1 MTYQI
6 AILGGGTAGWM
17 SAAVLSRFLGPNY
30 RIQLIESDA
39 IGTVGVGE
47 ASIPQLRLINQA
59 IGIDETDFMRATR
72 ATFKLAI
79 EFAGWTRDG
88 ERYFH
93 AFGDIGR
100 DMGLVPFHHYWLRG
114 RAMGID
120 QPLWA
125 YSASAVAAG
134 ANRFERAA
142 PLANSPANISHAY
155 HFDAGL
161 YAGLLRRHAEQRG
174 VMRHEGIVETVDL
187 DPETGNVKALR
198 MSGDRTIAADLFLDC
213 SGFAGLLIRKTLG
226 VGFED
231 WSHWLPCD
239 RAWAVPC
246 RNAADLTPYTRATA
260 RPAGWQWRIPLQ
272 HRIGNGHVF
281 SSAFMAEDEARD
293 ILMNSLDGEPLAEP
307 RLLTF
312 TAGRMK
318 AAWAKNVVALGLA
331 SGFLEPLES
340 TSIHLVQS
348 ALERLLKFLP
358 HGAVNPVDVREYNR
372 QAEVEIE
379 RVRDFLI
386 LHYHVNDRP
395 EPFWQA
401 RRDRPIPDT
410 LAEKMALFQANGRI
424 YRLPTDL
431 FAEPGWLQVML
442 GQGLMPLG
450 YNPLADQPSAEEL
463 VEVLGLLRD
472 AVARRVQALPPHKAY
487 VERTFGKPA
496 P

>member
-1 MTYQI
+1 MTYDI

-59 IGIDETDFMRATR
+59 IGIDETDFMRATQ

-79 EFAGWTRDG
+79 EFAGWTHEG

-114 RAMGID
+114 RALGFD
-120 QPLWA
+120 HPLWA
-125 YSASAVAAG
+125 YSASAGAAG
-134 ANRFERAA
+134 AGRFERAA
-142 PLANSPANISHAY
+142 PVPNSPANISHAY

-174 VMRHEGIVETVDL
+174 VVRHEGIVQAVDQ
-187 DPETGNVKALR
+187 DPETGNVRALR
-198 MSGDRTIAADLFLDC
+198 MDGERTITADLFLDC
-213 SGFAGLLIRKTLG
+213 SGFAGLLLRKTLG
-226 VGFED
+226 VRFED
-231 WSHWLPCD
+231 WSRWLPCD

-246 RNAADLTPYTRATA
+246 GNAPDLTPFTRATA

-293 ILMNSLDGEPLAEP
+293 ILMANLDGEPLAEP
-307 RLLTF
+307 RLLKF
-312 TAGRMK
+312 TAGRMTSV
-318 AAWAKNVVALGLA
+318 WAKNVVALGLA

-358 HGAVNPVDVREYNR
+358 NGAVNAADVREYNR

-386 LHYHVNDRP
+386 LHYHVNQRL
-395 EPFWQA
+395 EPFWQS
-401 RRDRPIPDT
+401 RRDMAIPDT
-410 LAEKMALFQANGRI
+410 LAEKIALFQANGRI
-424 YRLPTDL
+424 HRLPTDL

-442 GQGLMPLG
+442 GQGLVPDG
-450 YNPLADQPSAEEL
+450 YNPLADQASPEEL
-463 VEVLGLLRD
+463 TEFLRLLRET
-472 AVARRVQALPPHKAY
+472 VARRVEALPPHKAY
-487 VERTFGKPA
+487 IERTFGMPA
-496 P
+496 